1 MDKASLAVEVE
12 DLVKKF
18 GDFVAVDHIRFQ
30 VEKGEIFGFLGPN
43 GAGKSTT
50 IRMLCGLLMPTSGKG
65 RVAGFDLLKEPEK
78 IKGAIGYMSQKFS
91 LYDDLTVLENLR
103 FFGGI
108 YGLSGSFQREREE
121 QVLERAGLTD
131 LRDRITRTLAVGWK
145 QRLALGCSILHE
157 PSILFLDEP
166 TSGVDPISRRNYWV
180 LIQEMAERGVT
191 IFVTTHY
198 MDEAEYCSRLALI
211 YQGKMI
217 ALGTPSEL
225 KSKTLS
231 QGVLEVEC
239 RPLIPAL
246 DLLKKEPW
254 VMESAVFG
262 DGLHVIG
269 KEGIRVEEEVSRFFQ
284 GKEIVIERMGLIR
297 PSLEDVF
304 VSLIDKEEGQ

>member
-1 MDKASLAVEVE
+1 ME
-12 DLVKKF
+12 
-18 GDFVAVDHIRFQ
+18 
-30 VEKGEIFGFLGPN
+30 
-43 GAGKSTT
+43 
-50 IRMLCGLLMPTSGKG
+50 
-65 RVAGFDLLKEPEK
+65 EPEK
-78 IKGAIGYMSQKFS
+78 IKEAIGYMSQKFS
-91 LYDDLTVLENLR
+91 LYDDLTVLENLH

-121 QVLERAGLTD
+121 QVLERVGLKE

-166 TSGVDPISRRNYWV
+166 TSGVDPISRRNFWV
-180 LIQEMAERGVT
+180 LIQEMAEKGVT

-198 MDEAEYCSRLALI
+198 MDEAEYCGRLALI
-211 YQGKMI
+211 YQGKII

-225 KSKTLS
+225 KLKTLS

-254 VMESAVFG
+254 VSGIGRVWRRPSRDRKRG
-262 DGLHVIG
+262 D
-269 KEGIRVEEEVSRFFQ
+269 RVEEEVSRLFQ
-284 GKEIVIERMGLIR
+284 RQEILIGRMGLIR

-304 VSLIDKEEGQ
+304 VSLIDKEERQ